1 MSEFKLYSII
11 SNSCAGYG
19 IHRELYKDECYIN
32 PFVGACIYNDEQYV
46 DFLERYSTMKYIDMV
61 ECKHT
66 PKFIPLPHPIVDPN
80 HPVCTWGCLD
90 IHWIHESD
98 LQVTMETFKRRLER
112 GIDVEPIMI
121 WSSIEMF
128 QGRVLEL
135 IKRFLN
141 LPHKSI
147 FVTNVES
154 DLELK
159 YDDTMH
165 HVIYCPNLVQTTIIN
180 LVVDFAHSSPEFFER
195 NIQGLPPPSLGEAQR
210 FA

>member
-1 MSEFKLYSII
+1 MSKFKLYSII
-11 SNSCAGYG
+11 TNSCAGYG
-19 IHRELYKDECYIN
+19 IHHLLYKNKCYIN

-66 PKFIPLPHPIVDPN
+66 PKYIPEPNVHVDPN

-90 IHWIHESD
+90 IHWIHETD
-98 LQVTMETFKRRLER
+98 LQMTLDKFKRRLER

-128 QGRVLEL
+128 QGYKSKL

-154 DLELK
+154 DLEIEH
-159 YDDTMH
+159 DTSLH
-165 HVIYCPNLVQTTIIN
+165 RIIYSPKLDQSTVVN
-180 LVVDFAHSSPEFFER
+180 LVVDFAYSSPEFFER
-195 NIQGLPPPSLGEAQR
+195 N
-210 FA
+210 